1 MKQGDSSVRE
11 YNSSFLAAGLLDNH
25 DQGMLVKMY
34 RDGLKEDIRVAL
46 GLTEFSTIDDIMQA
60 ALDIEEDSSNESD
73 ESEKRP
79 KKKPRTEMQPEDEQP
94 HEEPYGDKNTSKMK
108 QGDSS
113 VREYN
118 TLFLAAGLFDN
129 HDQGIF
135 LFFVWFLRCDPDSN
149 MVQDTSQ
156 GSMTVT
162 QYRSFFYNLEIVQR
176 LDEQALI
183 SVAKAGLKEEIRQGL
198 DGNIFPTLEA
208 LFEEATE
215 VEEILKT
222 RRRNSP
228 RKRRRNSP
236 DHGKRARKAAKKGD
250 PEDEGYDY
258 VPPPNPDSENEEDQK
273 SDDEDLSLDESASDE
288 SASDEDVNSTS
299 GSDA

>member
-1 MKQGDSSVRE
+1 
-11 YNSSFLAAGLLDNH
+11 
-25 DQGMLVKMY
+25 
-34 RDGLKEDIRVAL
+34 
-46 GLTEFSTIDDIMQA
+46 
-60 ALDIEEDSSNESD
+60 
-73 ESEKRP
+73 
-79 KKKPRTEMQPEDEQP
+79 
-94 HEEPYGDKNTSKMK
+94 
-108 QGDSS
+108 
-113 VREYN
+113 
-118 TLFLAAGLFDN
+118 
-129 HDQGIF
+129 
-135 LFFVWFLRCDPDSN
+135 

-222 RRRNSP
+222 EKTPPNSPRKRRRNSP